1 METVVEKD
9 EEGERGGEGG
19 FWKTKE
25 HLPVGGGGG
34 NGDVRIQGLARAE
47 RKTPWPLSIVLWC
60 QGVLLERRK
69 ENVENPE
76 QRISPFEK

>member
-47 RKTPWPLSIVLWC
+47 RKTPWPLSIVLWPRC
-60 QGVLLERRK
+60 ASG
-69 ENVENPE
+69 
-76 QRISPFEK
+76 